1 MLPLSED
8 PRFPTLMQKPGMT
21 TEVCNLSSGAGG
33 GARGIPAAFWPDS
46 AVIQN
51 KGGKFYISAVTVQT
65 EEKGYRRSR
74 PCSSQWDRSH
84 RAGTSHLRRSIS
96 SFLATTPFR
105 GSACQLSFPPDF
117 LSRQSSWKSKWEPPT
132 EDGSGEQGR
141 QPLASV
147 HTSVHTYTHSA
158 YTPKYKINE
167 NQLDSYE
174 VLLPRIMIGD

>member
-33 GARGIPAAFWPDS
+33 GARGIPAACWPDS

-65 EEKGYRRSR
+65 EGKGYRRSR
-74 PCSSQWDRSH
+74 PCSSRWDRSH

-96 SFLATTPFR
+96 SFLATTPSFR

-117 LSRQSSWKSKWEPPT
+117 LSRQSSRKSKWEPPT

-141 QPLASV
+141 HLTPTSGLCTHGCAHLYTLSI
-147 HTSVHTYTHSA
+147 HT
-158 YTPKYKINE
+158 KI
-167 NQLDSYE
+167 
-174 VLLPRIMIGD
+174 